1 MLYFWKASNFEGWDS
16 GFHKSLQNW
25 SLRCFD
31 VTTTAA
37 CIFLVFTKKK
47 ISPKKTLWEIFRK
60 RALCSFA
67 KKDSSLFAETK
78 YPNDFLI
85 KKKNAYKTGPC
96 VFCRFRKQQE
106 NLGKFG
112 GKKSGPSVAWQEL
125 RSLVV
130 LSMIGS
136 WRPRS
141 LVEIGWLGLQKC
153 EPRVEK
159 AVILV
164 KSILVSEDWLSPVL
178 ECVSCFLPIDLFL
191 EKNIHWRSSNM
202 CTLD

>member
-1 MLYFWKASNFEGWDS
+1 MYFFGV
-16 GFHKSLQNW
+16 HQ
-25 SLRCFD
+25 
-31 VTTTAA
+31 
-37 CIFLVFTKKK
+37 KKK
-47 ISPKKTLWEIFRK
+47 IHLRKPYGKSFGNEPCVFLLKRIRLLLPKQKIQMIFSSKK
-60 RALCSFA
+60 R
-67 KKDSSLFAETK
+67 
-78 YPNDFLI
+78 
-85 KKKNAYKTGPC
+85 NAYKTGPC